1 MVSNSIEALIFDL
14 GGVIISIDY
23 EKTIHA
29 FEKLGMLDF
38 NSVYSQAAQSNLFD
52 DFETGNISAQRFIN
66 SLLPFLKPGTSPNKV
81 VQAWNAMILDVPSQ
95 KTDLL
100 KRLKKKYP
108 LFLLSNTNELHVP
121 VVRREWAKTTEEPME
136 DFFTKIY
143 FSNEIH
149 LRKPN
154 REIFEFV
161 CEEQQLIPEKTLF
174 IDDSM
179 QHIEGAEKFGLQTFH
194 ATSSESL
201 FQLFS

>member
-1 MVSNSIEALIFDL
+1 MISNSIEALIFDL
-14 GGVIISIDY
+14 GGVLISIDY

-29 FEKLGMLDF
+29 FENLGMLDF
-38 NSVYSQAAQSNLFD
+38 NSVYSQAAQTNLFD

-108 LFLLSNTNELHVP
+108 IFLLSNTNELHVP
-121 VVRREWAKTTEEPME
+121 VVRREWSKTTDEPME

-154 REIFEFV
+154 RDIFEFV
-161 CEEQQLIPEKTLF
+161 CEEQQLIPEKTRR
-174 IDDSM
+174 
-179 QHIEGAEKFGLQTFH
+179 
-194 ATSSESL
+194 SL
-201 FQLFS
+201 